1 MKNSKLFQKLLNNPE
16 MVQEILAAHNIRT
29 TVAPLGSDLAGMVY
43 LSRFGHYY
51 IVGNWILE
59 QDAQHFVFLHELYH
73 IVAEAPKRAYALRLD
88 MTREEIR
95 ADRVAEIAVK
105 YNSREAL
112 RNGF

>member
-1 MKNSKLFQKLLNNPE
+1 MTITEFKESRLFNKLLDNPD

-59 QDAQHFVFLHELYH
+59 QDAQQFVFLHELYH
-73 IVAEAPKRAYALRLD
+73 IVADAPKVAYAVRLD
-88 MTREEIR
+88 LSREELQADAAAEAAIIR
-95 ADRVAEIAVK
+95 Q
-105 YNSREAL
+105 
-112 RNGF
+112 